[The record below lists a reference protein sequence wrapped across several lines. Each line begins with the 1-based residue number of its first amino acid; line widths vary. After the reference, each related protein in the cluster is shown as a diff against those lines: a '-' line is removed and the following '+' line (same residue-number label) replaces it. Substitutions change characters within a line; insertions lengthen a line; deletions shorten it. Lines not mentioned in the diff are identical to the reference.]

1 MRNGNLP
8 QLSIIRLPNDH
19 TAYTF
24 PGMPTPRAMVADN
37 DLALGRIVETISHS
51 PYWKDSAIF
60 VVEDDAQAG
69 PDHVDAHRSV
79 ALIISPYV
87 RHAAV
92 DHTMYTT
99 SGILRTMEL
108 ILGLPPMSQY
118 DAAATPAYQAFQPKP
133 DLAPFVRRAAAIPL
147 DQMNS
152 TLAYGAAL
160 SQRMNL
166 AEADRVPDLQG
177 DEILWKAIKGAGSVM
192 PPPRHAAFVSAVK
205 NSALPDD
212 DDDDP
217 RQ

>member
-37 DLALGRIVETISHS
+37 DLALGRIVDDLHS

-92 DHTMYTT
+92 DQRDLHHLGHFADDGAD
-99 SGILRTMEL
+99 SG
-108 ILGLPPMSQY
+108 
-118 DAAATPAYQAFQPKP
+118 AAADEP
-133 DLAPFVRRAAAIPL
+133 DKRRQRRPTRR
-147 DQMNS
+147 S
-152 TLAYGAAL
+152 
-160 SQRMNL
+160 SQNPIWR
-166 AEADRVPDLQG
+166 RSC
-177 DEILWKAIKGAGSVM
+177 AGRRRFRSI
-192 PPPRHAAFVSAVK
+192 R
-205 NSALPDD
+205 
-212 DDDDP
+212 
-217 RQ
+217 